1 MALHVFEEKQLLS
14 PVNKFPSNTPFKESA
29 TSIAGQNAVVFSTGG
44 IPAHNTR
51 QSRGPPLHGPT
62 VTDRMVRVH
71 QIRRGR

>member
-51 QSRGPPLHGPT
+51 
-62 VTDRMVRVH
+62 
-71 QIRRGR
+71 